1 MECVLISELPDIL
14 LGLLILIGF
23 FTKKKKNPLLYH
35 RPYVF
40 LLGLLFSGGPIVE
53 IIFAVNLDVIE
64 FFGILGILLIVERFI
79 SINTDKRIHYEY
91 FPLIVALTLLVVF
104 TFHDLKYFHVGTL
117 VVLSILALSL
127 RENAFIL
134 GEDTRNTLLFS
145 SVFALLSIGAL
156 LTGFNVLSAFL
167 YFGAVLFLFLTVG
180 ERIWWMG

>member
-1 MECVLISELPDIL
+1 MECALISELPDIL
-14 LGLLILIGF
+14 LGLLIILGF

-40 LLGLLFSGGPIVE
+40 LLGLLFSGASIVE

-79 SINTDKRIHYEY
+79 SINTGKRIHYEY

-104 TFHDLKYFHVGTL
+104 AFHDLKYFHVGTL

>member
-79 SINTDKRIHYEY
+79 SINTGKRIHYEY
-91 FPLIVALTLLVVF
+91 FLLTIPLTLLAVF
-104 TFHDLKYFHVGTL
+104 AFHDFKYFHVGTL
-117 VVLSILALSL
+117 AVLSILTLSL

-134 GEDTRNTLLFS
+134 GGDMRNTLLFS
-145 SVFALLSIGAL
+145 SVFALLSIGVL